1 MLTVTVSGWWGRCAL
16 LIHFFL
22 VMSTRYAMT
31 LFLMKYENYRLCNNS
46 FFFLVLTTHKAL
58 CQALSYFRFVV
69 FDFFKKSRHLLDL
82 NEDTGQKARLLPPN
96 CKNRTDR

>member
-1 MLTVTVSGWWGRCAL
+1 M
-16 LIHFFL
+16 
-22 VMSTRYAMT
+22 
-31 LFLMKYENYRLCNNS
+31 
-46 FFFLVLTTHKAL
+46 LTTHKAL